1 MSETQGLYTETREHD
16 FDDRPTVRIHLWEHE
31 LSPWEPRRRNP
42 EVEGRVVVPQTRMA
56 GSRESGRRRR
66 RGAADEP
73 ELGTKVKRAVR
84 WSLLNTIIIR
94 VGTFVTG
101 IILARGLLTPLDWGL
116 YATGMVALSVLLSAN
131 EMGVSLALI
140 RWTRDVREFAPT
152 VLTLSAGFSVL
163 LYAALFVG
171 AKPVANILG
180 SPEAENVLR
189 VLCLS
194 VVIDGIACV
203 PASVLTREF
212 AQGKR
217 LFIDFA
223 NFAVGTGV
231 TLVMAY
237 RGDGAMSFAWGGV
250 AGNAVALVGVAIAAP
265 GFLKPGWDWE
275 QAKELLRF
283 GAPLAGAS
291 LFVLAMLSTDSA
303 VIGVMLGPVSLGLYR
318 IAFNMSSWPVRTISE
333 ATRRVSFAGF
343 SRAGETAQEMA
354 AGFNKGLSPLLLAA
368 VLPCALLGAL
378 PEPVV
383 QTVYGREWDAAAQ
396 ALRFLAVLGLL
407 RIMFELCYDFLVA
420 AGKRRTLLVVQGWW
434 LAALIPA
441 LIIGA
446 KVDDISGVGAGHC
459 IVAGVL
465 VSPAFLVALRS
476 AGVPLAGVFRTMAR
490 PALGGVVVVVVS
502 LTVHKALGDSFLS
515 LAAAGLAATAAYAVT
530 AVPPALLK
538 RLAGAVRSRRLSEAP
553 A

>member
-1 MSETQGLYTETREHD
+1 MSETQGLYQENRELD
-16 FDDRPTVRIHLWEHE
+16 YDDRPTVRIHLWEHE
-31 LSPWEPRRRNP
+31 LPPWEPRRRNP
-42 EVEGRVVVPQTRMA
+42 ETEGRVVVPLPRPA
-56 GSRESGRRRR
+56 GGRRRR
-66 RGAADEP
+66 RGATDEP

-94 VGTFVTG
+94 VGTFATG
-101 IILARGLLTPLDWGL
+101 IILARGLLSPRDWGL

-140 RWTRDVREFAPT
+140 RWSRDVREFAPT
-152 VLTLSAGFSVL
+152 VLTLSAGFSGL
-163 LYAALFVG
+163 LYAALFAA
-171 AKPVANILG
+171 AKPIADVLG
-180 SPEAENVLR
+180 SPDAENVLR
-189 VLCLS
+189 VLCIS

-212 AQGKR
+212 AQGRR

-265 GFLKPGWDWE
+265 GFLKPGWNWE

-303 VIGVMLGPVSLGLYR
+303 VIGAALGPVALGLYR

-343 SRAGETAQEMA
+343 SRAAESAEEVA
-354 AGFNKGLSPLLLAA
+354 AGFNKGLGPLLTAA

-383 QTVYGREWDAAAQ
+383 KAVYGAEWAPAAQ

-407 RIMFELCYDFLVA
+407 RIVFELCYDFLVA
-420 AGKRRTLLVVQGWW
+420 AGKRRTLLIVQGWW
-434 LAALIPA
+434 LAALVPT
-441 LIIGA
+441 LIVGA
-446 KVDDISGVGAGHC
+446 HIDGISGVGIGHC
-459 IVAGVL
+459 VVAGVL
-465 VSPAFLVALRS
+465 VAPAFFIALRS
-476 AGVPLAGVFRTMAR
+476 AGVPLADVARTAAR
-490 PALGGVVVVVVS
+490 PALGGAVVVLV
-502 LTVHKALGDSFLS
+502 ALGIHKFAGNSY
-515 LAAAGLAATAAYAVT
+515 LALCLAGLAATVAYALV
-530 AVPPALLK
+530 AVPPALLR
-538 RLAGAVRSRRLSEAP
+538 RLAGMVKARRLSEAP